1 MQFELLTCAFIAAG
15 ALVTGVTAK
24 GFATCRNT
32 RVMFSM
38 SPEREERTP
47 RIEPRWLV
55 PKGGHPSY
63 DLQCASCALKWF
75 EGRAPGPQEL
85 PERVAESGR
94 KAR

>member
-1 MQFELLTCAFIAAG
+1 
-15 ALVTGVTAK
+15 VTRVTAK

-38 SPEREERTP
+38 SPEREEQTP

-63 DLQCASCALKWF
+63 DLQCAQCALKLVR
-75 EGRAPGPQEL
+75 GTGSGPQEL
-85 PERVAESGR
+85 PERVARCGR

>member
-1 MQFELLTCAFIAAG
+1 MFTVPG
-15 ALVTGVTAK
+15 RLVTRVTAQ

-55 PKGGHPSY
+55 PKGGHPSN
-63 DLQCASCALKWF
+63 DVQRASCALNST
-75 EGRAPGPQEL
+75 EGRAPGPHEV
-85 PERVAESGR
+85 PERVVECGR